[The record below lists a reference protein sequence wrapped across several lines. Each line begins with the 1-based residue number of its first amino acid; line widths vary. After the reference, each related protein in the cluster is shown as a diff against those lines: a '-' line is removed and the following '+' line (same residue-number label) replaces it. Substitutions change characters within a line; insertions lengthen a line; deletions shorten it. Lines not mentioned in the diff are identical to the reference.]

1 MKRIENFETFVNE
14 SIKLSAA
21 NLEVLD
27 DIKKEIEKTGYIQL
41 KNVKQLKANSLNKA
55 FAFGEIYDN
64 RILTHNIDNILTV
77 LLDSGEYEIQ
87 RYKGGTYY
95 TKKGFKF

>member
-27 DIKKEIEKTGYIQL
+27 DIKKKL
-41 KNVKQLKANSLNKA
+41 KKPV
-55 FAFGEIYDN
+55 IYN
-64 RILTHNIDNILTV
+64 
-77 LLDSGEYEIQ
+77 
-87 RYKGGTYY
+87 
-95 TKKGFKF
+95 

>member
-1 MKRIENFETFVNE
+1 MKKIENFETFVNE

-55 FAFGEIYDN
+55 FACGEIYNN

>member
-55 FAFGEIYDN
+55 HACGEIYDN
-64 RILTHNIDNILTV
+64 RILTRNVDNILTV